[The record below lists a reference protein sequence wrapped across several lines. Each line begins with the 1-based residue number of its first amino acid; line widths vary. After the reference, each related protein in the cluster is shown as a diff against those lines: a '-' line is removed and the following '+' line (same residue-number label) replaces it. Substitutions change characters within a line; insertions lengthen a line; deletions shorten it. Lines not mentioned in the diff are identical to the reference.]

1 MGFPHELAKKALIM
15 VKNEGLEKAI
25 DAIMTLQTEEIEAAT
40 ASVKSDV
47 TIRQWNCPSCTLVN
61 IAGTTKCELCDTPA
75 PQEAC

>member
-25 DAIMTLQTEEIEAAT
+25 DAIMTLQTEEIESAA

-47 TIRQWNCPSCTLVN
+47 TIR
-61 IAGTTKCELCDTPA
+61 
-75 PQEAC
+75 